1 MSCKSLGQL
10 ASASRRSSTAR
21 RRAVAMAT
29 SVPARPSLKTP
40 EGVHRSK
47 PGRKDES
54 QLTFSHALQDTRK
67 TFRRTCSALSPNFA
81 ISLSSCKKTLT
92 LIQFDKILHG
102 NTESPLTMTL
112 ATKSALEV
120 WMLTGHAEC
129 LEDFEETPCSGQ
141 RQGFLVN
148 HHDCTQAAS
157 TSP

>member
-1 MSCKSLGQL
+1 MPFKTPGKLSGARVRLSLQTL
-10 ASASRRSSTAR
+10 
-21 RRAVAMAT
+21 
-29 SVPARPSLKTP
+29 PSLF
-40 EGVHRSK
+40 
-47 PGRKDES
+47 
-54 QLTFSHALQDTRK
+54 LHA
-67 TFRRTCSALSPNFA
+67 
-81 ISLSSCKKTLT
+81 KKTLT

-148 HHDCTQAAS
+148 HHDCTQAAG